1 VDPLT
6 CKSDKDFIRKYNL
19 AYAKAMAFTDLIN
32 LLASQSTKM
41 EQLRKE
47 LESPEKEYSIG

>member
-1 VDPLT
+1 
-6 CKSDKDFIRKYNL
+6 L